1 MASIHEVLDIETIDR
16 DIYRG
21 RPFPSLLP
29 RTFGGQV
36 AAQSL
41 TAGLRTVE
49 AGRLVHSL
57 HGYFLRPGNPK
68 EPTVYLVDRLRDGR
82 SFTTRHIKAIQDGE
96 AIFSMTASFQVPGQQ
111 GLEHQDSMPAV
122 PGPDELANQS
132 LSQKM
137 ARDIEFVRKEWPEW
151 EIRPVPA
158 DKMQVSSRLAAQQQ
172 LWFRSRE
179 SFDLDDQNIQA
190 SALTYMSDMTLLG
203 SARAAHPGVE
213 TQEASLDHSVWF
225 LRPLQMS
232 NWMLYDQAS
241 SSAEAGRAL
250 THGRIFNEAGEMIAV
265 VAQEGLARIKQPT

>member
-1 MASIHEVLDIETIDR
+1 MTSIHEVLDIERIDR
-16 DIYRG
+16 DIFRG

-41 TAGLRTVE
+41 TAGLRTIE
-49 AGRLVHSL
+49 PDRLVHSL
-57 HGYFLRPGNPK
+57 HGYFLRPGNPH

-96 AIFSMTASFQVPGQQ
+96 AIFSMTASFQVPGQV
-111 GLEHQDSMPAV
+111 GLQHQDTMPTV
-122 PGPDELANQS
+122 PGPDTVANYAFS
-132 LSQKM
+132 PEIE
-137 ARDIEFVRKEWPEW
+137 RDLEFLRIEWPEW
-151 EIRPVPA
+151 DIRPVPTEHMA
-158 DKMQVSSRLAAQQQ
+158 VSSRLAAQQQ

-179 SFDLDDQNIQA
+179 NFATDSQNTQA

-213 TQEASLDHSVWF
+213 TQEASLDHAVWF

-232 NWMLYDQAS
+232 EWMLYDQAS

-250 THGRIFNEAGEMIAV
+250 THGRIFNQAGDMIAV
-265 VAQEGLARIKQPT
+265 VAQEGLARIKQAR